1 MSTTQK
7 YAKEM
12 PPWHFFYNLSDYK
25 PIGIF
30 LAICRMNY

>member
-12 PPWHFFYNLSDYK
+12 SPWHFFLNLSDFET
-25 PIGIF
+25 IGIF